1 MNFVFYDYETDGLS
15 VNHSQII
22 SCGAI
27 LVNDDWQQLDEPLNL
42 TSRLKTSQVPSPE
55 ALLVNN
61 ISIDILK
68 KTNLSHGVMIE
79 QMKQKFDKWSPA
91 VFMGFNNT
99 SYDREIC
106 RRTLWKNLYDNPYLT
121 EFNGNSHFDL
131 LGVARA
137 VNLFFPKALKYKMND
152 KNNISFKLQD
162 LCLANGIIN
171 KIQHSAYEDC
181 LATMELSKLIQK
193 NAPEV
198 FKSALQTTS
207 KSGANSYLQKLDVF
221 CTTEY
226 YSQKPHAFCVK
237 FLTYHPKYQ
246 WMQTWDLKNSPSDYI
261 KMPYQQLKEELRK
274 SPKKIRQIK
283 TNKHPIVMTKEYA
296 LQFES
301 YAQLGMTKLMERA
314 KIIDENPDFV
324 ERISQILLEEANE
337 KEALD
342 SSIGLLPEDTMYLYG
357 FPNDDEKKV
366 MNEFHKVDWSEKLKV
381 AEKFKDERY
390 KYFAE
395 LYLYNENPTALP
407 EALYKKIHKSIAD
420 KILSTDEQ
428 KYQTIPNAMKEV
440 DDARAKYEND
450 KEKLKILEEI
460 NAYIINMEKIYSK
473 AQKA

>member
-1 MNFVFYDYETDGLS
+1 MHYVVFDYETDGLS
-15 VNHSQII
+15 VNHSQPI
-22 SCGAI
+22 SCAGIIFNDNWQI
-27 LVNDDWQQLDEPLNL
+27 LDDPLNL
-42 TSRLKTSQVPSPE
+42 TCRLKPGQVVSPG

-61 ISIDILK
+61 ISIETLQ
-68 KTNLSHGVMIE
+68 KTNLSYGGMIE
-79 QMKQKFDKWSPA
+79 EMKKKFDKWSPA
-91 VFMGFNNT
+91 VFISFNGC
-99 SYDREIC
+99 SFDRELQ
-106 RRTLWKNLYDNPYLT
+106 RRALWKNLYDNPYLT

-137 VNLFFPKALKYKMND
+137 VNLFFPNAIKYKMNE

-162 LCLANGIIN
+162 LCVANGIIN
-171 KIQHSAYEDC
+171 TIQHSAYEDC
-181 LATMELSKLIQK
+181 LATAEFAKLIQK

-198 FKSALQTTS
+198 FKSALETTS

-226 YSQKPHAFCVK
+226 YSQKPHAFCIK

-246 WMQTWDLKNSPSDYI
+246 WMQAWDLKVHPSDYI

-395 LYLYNENPTALP
+395 LYLYNENPTAIP